1 MSRLRI
7 ASIVEGDGEVLAL
20 PILLR
25 RIWSELLGGEHVEVL
40 RPNRCKRDRL
50 VNASYNEL
58 ARFVELAVQ
67 QLSAKRDATPELILI
82 LVDAEDDLACES
94 GPALLKRSQDC
105 RPDLEMTC
113 VIANHCYETWFAAAA
128 VSLIACGRLRSDAS
142 VVGDPE
148 NADLRKS
155 WVKQHINRAKY
166 SETADQQDSPQRWIW
181 LSVEKN
187 RPPST
192 NFVASWKPV
201 CTPPRRMKVRP
212 DQIDSAKRNVIPC

>member
-67 QLSAKRDATPELILI
+67 QLSAKRDETPELILI
-82 LVDAEDDLACES
+82 LVDAEDDLACQL
-94 GPALLKRSQDC
+94 GPSLLKRSQAC
-105 RPDLEMTC
+105 RPDLEIRC

-128 VSLIACGRLRSDAS
+128 DSLMTCGRLKSDAP
-142 VVGDPE
+142 VVSNPE
-148 NADLRKS
+148 DADLRKS

-166 SETADQQDSPQRWIW
+166 SETADQPGLTAAMDLAQCREKSPSFDKLCRE
-181 LSVEKN
+181 LEA
-187 RPPST
+187 RLHTTPMDEGPSG
-192 NFVASWKPV
+192 S
-201 CTPPRRMKVRP
+201 
-212 DQIDSAKRNVIPC
+212 D